1 MNISQE
7 KLKLLLDHLPSEV
20 GSLIQSLQDK
30 ISLLEATNLLLQQEN
45 KIMRQSQDIAMAS
58 HRELY
63 EENCRLKKQLDMH
76 G

>member
-1 MNISQE
+1 MNTDPD

-20 GSLIQSLQDK
+20 GALIQSLQDK
-30 ISLLEATNLLLQQEN
+30 VSLLEANNLLLQQEN

-63 EENCRLKKQLDMH
+63 EENCRLKKQLDMR